1 MLGLEASR
9 DFSFG
14 YREKA
19 VTTRAIE
26 IVPGI
31 ASAKKADLMLYS
43 KMLSAT
49 SKLF

>member
-19 VTTRAIE
+19 VTTRAKLE
-26 IVPGI
+26 
-31 ASAKKADLMLYS
+31 LLR
-43 KMLSAT
+43 LSLVLQVLR
-49 SKLF
+49 KLI